1 MTRPMTRFLL
11 PLIAIVVFAAP
22 VDAQSR
28 RELARRLDAVEA
40 QMAERESQHIAQMD
54 QLLSRLSDLEYQVQ
68 EATGAVERMEFENR
82 RLGQRIEAQDREIR
96 SLRNQIE
103 QMSRRPA
110 PPQYDEDGNLIEAD
124 EAVDAGDY
132 ADMPAGSGSGPR
144 DLTGGRLAVTDE
156 DDPYADE
163 RAAATRP
170 LGATMASAAD
180 RAPELTADQAYNRA
194 RAKLLD
200 GDFDGAQE
208 DFSSFISDFAGDDL
222 VDEAWFWLGETHY
235 VRGDYSSAAEAYISS
250 LREERNGSVAPDA
263 LVRLASSLAALGRND
278 EACSTL
284 ARFSREFPSAGP
296 NARARADR
304 EALRAGCR

>member
-1 MTRPMTRFLL
+1 MIRTSLAMLVIVLL
-11 PLIAIVVFAAP
+11 AAP

-40 QMAERESQHIAQMD
+40 QFAEAEAQRIAQMD

-68 EATGAVERMEFENR
+68 DATGQIERLQFENR
-82 RLGQRIEAQDREIR
+82 QLEQTSEAQGREIE
-96 SLRNQIE
+96 SLRRQIE
-103 QMSRRPA
+103 RLRRPA
-110 PPQYDEDGNLIEAD
+110 EPQYDVDGNPVAD
-124 EAVDAGDY
+124 STTQ
-132 ADMPAGSGSGPR
+132 SGATDTASGAPSGGPR
-144 DLTGGRLAVTDE
+144 DLTGGGLAVTDA
-156 DDPYADE
+156 DDPYADD

-170 LGATMASAAD
+170 LGQRLASPED
-180 RAPELTADQAYNRA
+180 RTPPMSPNQAYGQA

-208 DFSSFISDFAGDDL
+208 DFSTFIANFPDDEL
-222 VDEAWFWLGETHY
+222 IDEAWFWLGETHY

-250 LREERNGSVAPDA
+250 LREERNGSLAPDA
-263 LVRLASSLAALGRND
+263 LVRLASSLAALGRNE

-296 NARARADR
+296 NARARAER
-304 EALRAGCR
+304 ESLRAGCR